1 MLMRLTRTPA
11 TIRMTTAPAAVRAAR
26 LFSSSRIG
34 LALRSPAPL
43 PRFNLTPAEISAT
56 AERVVQHGKR
66 VYDSA
71 GALSSN
77 EATFTSAV
85 HPLGMLDNKLYEDVQ
100 VVGFLKYVSTDKDVR
115 EASTR
120 ASQQIESAQIELGM
134 REDVFKATS
143 AVAHKLAA
151 DPSKLEK
158 LSSEEKR
165 LLEKINLG
173 FKRNGLGLPVE
184 KRKELEAIQKRLSE
198 LSIQYSKRLAEVDI
212 KLQFTKDELE
222 GMPESFLEGL
232 ETATAEDGSTKF
244 VVTTKYPHLFPILKS
259 ARREETRKTL
269 LTANDTKCPENS
281 ALMAEAVELRRKHA
295 SILGYAH
302 HAAYRLEEK
311 MAKNSDRVKEFLR
324 DLHQKLVAL
333 GHKDLE
339 TLVDIKNSELAE
351 RGLKSDGKINA
362 WDLRYYIN
370 QLTKRDYAVDE
381 HKVKQYYTMENVTNG
396 MLDIYQTVL
405 GLRFVE
411 VSKPN
416 AWHQDVRLFEV
427 WDKTTADAEV
437 TGAGGGFIGHF
448 YLDLHPRDNKYNH
461 AAVFPL
467 RTDVDLPDSPTGDG
481 LQYPVAAMVANFTKP
496 TASSPSLLDHTEI
509 VTYFHE
515 LGHVMHHLCSR
526 TKYGRFH
533 GFGVQDDFV
542 EAPSQMLENW
552 CWDPVILTKLS
563 GHFQRPNEKIPREL
577 VDALVR
583 TKNVCAGLLNL
594 RQLHFGVFDMTVHLA
609 SDQQSKQRN
618 DNDELLRKSV
628 ALVPDVENAKGAA
641 GFGHIMG
648 GYDAGY
654 YGYLWA
660 QVFSA
665 DMFYARFKA
674 DVMNKESGLDY
685 RRYILQPGGSKDANE
700 LLVDFL
706 GREPTS
712 DAFLDSIGL

>member
-1 MLMRLTRTPA
+1 M
-11 TIRMTTAPAAVRAAR
+11 VRATA
-26 LFSSSRIG
+26 
-34 LALRSPAPL
+34 APL
-43 PRFNLTPAEISAT
+43 PRFDFSPAEIASIT
-56 AERVVQHGKR
+56 DQLIAETVDTYNQVGSISHA
-66 VYDSA
+66 D
-71 GALSSN
+71 
-77 EATFTSAV
+77 ATFESAV
-85 HPLGMLDNKLYEDVQ
+85 LPLGMLSGRHSELASACT
-100 VVGFLKYVSTDKDVR
+100 FLRNVSMDKAVR
-115 EASTR
+115 DAST
-120 ASQQIESAQIELGM
+120 ASEMKIEDALIELGM
-134 REDVFKATS
+134 REDVYKVTS

-151 DPSKLEK
+151 SPAEANK
-158 LSSEEKR
+158 LSVEDKR

-173 FKRNGLGLPVE
+173 FKRNGLDLPEE
-184 KRKELEAIQKRLSE
+184 KRQELKTIQKRLSE
-198 LSIQYSKRLAEVDI
+198 LSIQYSNALAEVDI
-212 KLQFTKDELE
+212 KLLFTKDELE

-281 ALMAEAVELRRKHA
+281 ALLAEAVELRRKHA
-295 SILGYAH
+295 NILGYAH
-302 HAAYRLEEK
+302 HAAYKLEEK
-311 MAKNSDRVKEFLR
+311 MAKDSDRVKEFLR
-324 DLHQKLVAL
+324 DLHQKLVGLGKKEIEAL
-333 GHKDLE
+333 AQL
-339 TLVDIKNSELAE
+339 KNSELAE
-351 RGLKSDGKINA
+351 RGLKSDGKINS
-362 WDLRYYIN
+362 WDFRYYIN
-370 QLTKRDYAVDE
+370 ELTKRDYAVDE
-381 HKVKQYYTMENVTNG
+381 HKIKEYYTMENVTNG

-416 AWHQDVRLFEV
+416 TWHQDVRLFEV
-427 WDKTTADAEV
+427 WDNSSKDAGV
-437 TGAGGGFIGHF
+437 VGAGGGFIGHF

-467 RTDVDLPDSPTGDG
+467 RTGVDLPDSPTGDG

-496 TASSPSLLDHTEI
+496 TASSPSLLDHSEI

-594 RQLHFGVFDMTVHLA
+594 RQLHFGIFDMTVHLVTCNKCHA
-609 SDQQSKQRN
+609 PDDDLFPVTNPLGDLDTLWSN
-618 DNDELLRKSV
+618 LRYSV
-628 ALVPDVENAKGAA
+628 ALVPDVEKAKGAA

-648 GYDAGY
+648 GYDVGY
-654 YGYLWA
+654 YGYLWS

-685 RRYILQPGGSKDANE
+685 RRYILQPGGGKDANE

-712 DAFLDSIGL
+712 DAFLDSIGLTQA